1 VPNQVLY
8 FRICLLR
15 RVADVGIDD
24 AELALLLEGVVAVD
38 QHEQHT
44 PQHPDIH
51 SVVHWVF

>member
-1 VPNQVLY
+1 MPNQVLY